1 MGNGEVDTPTKTPKS
16 SLVQEQPPPSSPATL
31 LTDWASYQAYYN
43 PAGTPPIP
51 PPGFFYF
58 FHGIQS
64 SSSSLHVGPPVSGR
78 RERPKWMAN
87 VFQFGRL
94 LGHRASV
101 VGLGSHLYGRYAM
114 PSNGTPGVSVAAAG
128 GTDKSAEGE
137 RSPLKNSKGSLGSLN
152 MLTGKDSEVGKTS
165 GASGNGAMSQSGESG
180 NEGSSEGS
188 DANSRDGSQ
197 QKPCCEQGS
206 RADEADNGSSI
217 WSAPCGVTG
226 AAPTQTMANL
236 TMTMMGVPPSSV
248 PGPTTNLNIGMD
260 FWGGHPPTSIATMK
274 VMATSAP
281 VTVPITPAHLNGSQD
296 VFPPELWLQDERE
309 LKRQRRK
316 QSNRESARRSRLRKQ
331 AECEELA
338 KHVETLKEEH
348 SSLKDELQ
356 HMREEHEKLAAEN
369 VSLTEKLEK
378 HGGKESR

>member
-1 MGNGEVDTPTKTPKS
+1 MGNGEVDAPTKTPKS
-16 SLVQEQPPPSSPATL
+16 SSLAQEQPPPSSPATL
-31 LTDWASYQAYYN
+31 FPDWASYQAYYN

-51 PPGFFYF
+51 PPGFFHSSMASSPQAHPYMWGPQHMVPPYGTPPPYVAMY
-58 FHGIQS
+58 HGGVYAHPSI
-64 SSSSLHVGPPVSGR
+64 PP
-78 RERPKWMAN
+78 
-87 VFQFGRL
+87 
-94 LGHRASV
+94 
-101 VGLGSHLYGRYAM
+101 GSHLYGPYAM

-128 GTDKSAEGE
+128 GTDESAEGE

-206 RADEADNGSSI
+206 HADNGSSI
-217 WSAPCGVTG
+217 CSAPCGVTG

-236 TMTMMGVPPSSV
+236 TMTMMGIPPSSV
-248 PGPTTNLNIGMD
+248 PGPTANLNIGMD

-274 VMATSAP
+274 VMATSSP
-281 VTVPITPAHLNGSQD
+281 VTVPIAPAHLNGSQD

-338 KHVETLKEEH
+338 KHVETLQEEH

-369 VSLTEKLEK
+369 ASLTEKLEK